1 MYVVFVDDVIVA
13 VVRFAVLI
21 LTIFFQTRERF
32 DTTKIEAAG
41 LMSRVQQVNTFFQLR
56 VFY

>member
-1 MYVVFVDDVIVA
+1 MINHIDIDYV
-13 VVRFAVLI
+13 
-21 LTIFFQTRERF
+21 FQTRERF